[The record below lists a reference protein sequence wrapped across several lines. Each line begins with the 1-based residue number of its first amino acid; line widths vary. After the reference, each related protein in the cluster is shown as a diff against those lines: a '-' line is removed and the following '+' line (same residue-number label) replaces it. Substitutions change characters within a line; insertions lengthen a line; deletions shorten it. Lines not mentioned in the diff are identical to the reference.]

1 MSWATI
7 VAIYFLIW
15 WIVLFAV
22 LPWGVR
28 SQEES
33 GDVPEGTDPGAPSVP
48 MLLKKVMWTTVVATI
63 VFAGFYTS
71 YVYRLVTIEDLATV
85 FGFPRQP

>member
-1 MSWATI
+1 VSWATI
-7 VAIYFLIW
+7 AAIYFLIW

-33 GDVPEGTDPGAPSVP
+33 GDVVSGTDPGAPSVP
-48 MLLKKVMWTTVVATI
+48 RLLMKIVWTTIVATI
-63 VFAGFYTS
+63 VFAAFYVS
-71 YVYRLVTIEDLATV
+71 YVYRLVTIESLATL
-85 FGFPRQP
+85 FGFPLTR